1 MKKLEMSLDVL
12 RIATKVLGYTETK
25 LENVVMNLKSGRMTV
40 KLYVFDTPEG
50 QVLVNLSNTK
60 STLQFDTKEKYKS
73 WLDKKCEVYDT
84 DKEMWQ
90 DFTGMDD
97 ETWEEWNK

>member
-1 MKKLEMSLDVL
+1 MKKLEMSLEVL
-12 RIATKVLGYTETK
+12 RVAAKMLGYTETK
-25 LENVVMNLKSGRMTV
+25 LENVVMSLKSGRMTV

-60 STLQFDTKEKYKS
+60 STLQFETKEEYQS
-73 WLDKKCEVYDT
+73 WLDKKCEVYGT

>member
-40 KLYVFDTPEG
+40 KLYVFDTPED
-50 QVLVNLSNTK
+50 QVLVNISNTK
-60 STLQFDTKEKYKS
+60 STLQFDTKEEYQS
-73 WLDKKCEVYDT
+73 WLDKKCEVYGT

>member
-40 KLYVFDTPEG
+40 KLYVFDTAEG

-60 STLQFDTKEKYKS
+60 STLQFDTKEEYQS
-73 WLDKKCEVYDT
+73 WLDKKCEVYGT

>member
-40 KLYVFDTPEG
+40 KLYVFDTAEG

-60 STLQFDTKEKYKS
+60 STLQFDTKEEYQR
-73 WLDKKCEVYDT
+73 WLDKKCEVYGT
-84 DKEMWQ
+84 DKEMWP

>member
-50 QVLVNLSNTK
+50 RVLVNLSNTK
-60 STLQFDTKEKYKS
+60 STLQFDTKEEYQS
-73 WLDKKCEVYDT
+73 WLDKKCEVYGT